1 MRRIARLLVVTPHRE
16 GNTWISVTLFP
27 RRYKYFLKVLAVM
40 LILIANMI
48 ANGSTI

>member
-1 MRRIARLLVVTPHRE
+1 MRRFAQLLVVTPE
-16 GNTWISVTLFP
+16 PGGNTWISVTLYP

-48 ANGSTI
+48 AKGSTI